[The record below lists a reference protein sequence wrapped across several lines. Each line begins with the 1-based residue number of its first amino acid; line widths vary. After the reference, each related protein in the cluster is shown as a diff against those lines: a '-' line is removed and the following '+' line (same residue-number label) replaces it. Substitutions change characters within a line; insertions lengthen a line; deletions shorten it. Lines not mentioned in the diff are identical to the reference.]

1 MSMTDA
7 ELLAATA
14 AGDANAFGCFYRR
27 HEALVL
33 AYSVHRCRNASDVAD
48 LVGDT
53 FIGAL
58 RSASRFTE
66 RDGDAVAWLLT
77 IARRALAHQ
86 RRSFLRRQRLD
97 DRLASMP
104 TFSADEAEAVEAALD
119 AARLSPNLYA
129 ALRTLAPKDQELL
142 MLVHRDGLTPTQAGR
157 VVAMNANT
165 ARLRL
170 SRARA
175 RLRQRLGDVYD
186 HPITTTNPEVSHVQ
200 P

>member
-1 MSMTDA
+1 MSRNDA

-14 AGDANAFGCFYRR
+14 AGDADAFGCFYRR
-27 HEALVL
+27 HEALVV
-33 AYSVHRCRNASDVAD
+33 AYALHRCTNASDVAD

-53 FIGAL
+53 FVGAL
-58 RSASRFTE
+58 RSASRFAE
-66 RDGDAVAWLLT
+66 GDGDAAAWLLT

-86 RRSFLRRQRLD
+86 RRSFLRRQRLGR
-97 DRLASMP
+97 RLASLP
-104 TFSADEAEAVEAALD
+104 TFSADEADAVAAALD
-119 AARLSPNLYA
+119 AARLAPELSA
-129 ALRTLAPKDQELL
+129 ALRTLPLKDRELL

-157 VVAMNANT
+157 VVGMNPNT

-175 RLRQRLGDVYD
+175 RLRERLGDVHD
-186 HPITTTNPEVSHVQ
+186 HPTTNTNPKVSHVQ

>member
-1 MSMTDA
+1 VSRTDA

-14 AGDANAFGCFYRR
+14 AGDADAFGSFYRR
-27 HEALVL
+27 YEALVL
-33 AYSVHRCRNASDVAD
+33 AYGIHRCTNAGDVAD

-53 FIGAL
+53 FMGAL
-58 RSASRFTE
+58 RSASRFAE
-66 RDGDAVAWLLT
+66 RDGDAAAWLLT

-86 RRSFLRRQRLD
+86 RRSFRRRQRLR
-97 DRLASMP
+97 DRLAGVP
-104 TFSADEAEAVEAALD
+104 TFSADEAEAVEASLD
-119 AARLSPNLYA
+119 AARLAPGLYSE
-129 ALRTLAPKDQELL
+129 LRTLSPKDQELF

-157 VVAMNANT
+157 VVGINANA

-175 RLRQRLGDVYD
+175 RLRDRLGDIYD
-186 HPITTTNPEVSHVQ
+186 RPSRQTNPEVSRVQ

>member
-1 MSMTDA
+1 MSRKDA

-14 AGDANAFGCFYRR
+14 AGDAAAFGCFYRR

-33 AYSVHRCRNASDVAD
+33 AYAVHRCMNASDVAD

-58 RSASRFTE
+58 RSAPRFAE

-77 IARRALAHQ
+77 IARRVLAHQ
-86 RRSFLRRQRLD
+86 RRSFLRRQRLGH
-97 DRLASMP
+97 RLASLP
-104 TFSADEAEAVEAALD
+104 TFSADEADVVEAALD
-119 AARLSPNLYA
+119 AARLAPELSA
-129 ALRTLAPKDQELL
+129 ALGTLSPKDQELL
-142 MLVHRDGLTPTQAGR
+142 LLVHRDGLTPTQAGR
-157 VVAMNANT
+157 VVGMNANT

-170 SRARA
+170 SRSRA
-175 RLRQRLGDVYD
+175 RLRERLGDVYD
-186 HPITTTNPEVSHVQ
+186 RPTTKTNPVESHVQ